1 MSTRSE
7 WIWIALVAVFWGGYP
22 LIARLSSF
30 GGPLGS
36 FLLALLSLLP
46 IGAAVLWSGDT
57 TPPTRAQLW
66 PILIAGLMQGVGLL
80 AFVRLATGKLEAS
93 VSIPIS
99 DVSMMIVT
107 TIGAILFF
115 QEAVT
120 AQKLLGLGLLVIGIV
135 LLRPA

>member
-1 MSTRSE
+1 MSTE
-7 WIWIALVAVFWGGYP
+7 LLCIVLVAIFWGGYP
-22 LIARLSSF
+22 LVARLSSF

-36 FLLALLSLLP
+36 WLLAAVSLVP
-46 IGAAVLWSGDT
+46 VTGAIFAFGDT

-66 PILIAGLMQGVGLL
+66 PLLVAGVMQGVGLL

-93 VSIPIS
+93 VAIPVS
-99 DVSMMIVT
+99 DVAMLIVT
-107 TIGAILFF
+107 TVGAILFF

-120 AQKLLGLGLLVIGIV
+120 PQKLAGFAFLLVGIL